1 MLRSAMFAAMI
12 VAAPG
17 LAFGQFADATKGAPG
32 QPVEVPEG
40 AKQVKLEGRIDDV
53 EVGGGGKYLL
63 LVMRGVRQVA
73 VYDIEADK
81 IARTF
86 ALPTDEVLVTAGSD
100 KAVFI
105 YPDQQM
111 IERYNLT
118 TGVKE
123 KKAQLPVRGVIKAAT
138 MGSGSKGP
146 LLIHA
151 AAGGQS
157 HDAAAFFFVDILK
170 MKIIPIDPAAKAHN
184 GSLFRDVVHV
194 RASASGQVFGV
205 WTTSPAYRGLET
217 FVLDKTVR
225 VFYASGT
232 AGHLVPSADG
242 RAIYTAT
249 GGAYSADLKPIQRG
263 MQAAKG
269 SGPSDTM
276 LLPSTDPT
284 YFVGVRGL
292 QATGPRSNA
301 TRMTIRR
308 SPIRNAPTRVT
319 VTVPEPTKP
328 PTTEAVLE
336 VYRRGGNEP
345 IATVEGL
352 DEMVGDYRDQ
362 SIKDGFTVDKR
373 IHFHAESGTLVT
385 VPPSND
391 CLIVRKVVLPP
402 AK

>member
-12 VAAPG
+12 VAVPG
-17 LAFGQFADATKGAPG
+17 LAFGQFAETKKGAPG

-40 AKQVKLEGRIDDV
+40 AGQVKVEGNIDDV
-53 EVGGGGKYLL
+53 QVGGGGKYLL
-63 LVMRGVRQVA
+63 LVMRGARQVA
-73 VYDIEADK
+73 VFDVAEAK
-81 IARTF
+81 VVRTF
-86 ALPTDEVLVTAGSD
+86 PLPTDEVLVTAGAD
-100 KAVFI
+100 KALFI

-111 IERYNLT
+111 IERYSLT

-157 HDAAAFFFVDILK
+157 HDAAAFFFIDIVK
-170 MKIIPIDPAAKAHN
+170 MKIIPIDPAAKGHN
-184 GSLFRDVVHV
+184 GSLFRDLVHV

-205 WTTSPAYRGLET
+205 WSSTSYRGLET

-225 VFYASGT
+225 VFNASGGGG
-232 AGHLVPSADG
+232 GHVVPSADG
-242 RAIYTAT
+242 RAIYTAA
-249 GGAYSADLKPIQRG
+249 GGAYSTDLKPIQRG
-263 MQAAKG
+263 MKLTTAPGA
-269 SGPSDTM
+269 PEMM
-276 LLPSTDPT
+276 LLPSTNPS
-284 YFVGVRGL
+284 FFIGVRGI

-301 TRMTIRR
+301 ARMTIRR
-308 SPIRNAPTRVT
+308 SPVRNGPTNVT
-319 VTVPEPTKP
+319 IQEPPKRA
-328 PTTEAVLE
+328 TTDPMLE

-345 IATVEGL
+345 IASVEGL
-352 DEMVGDYRDQ
+352 DEMVGEYREQ
-362 SIKDGFTVDKR
+362 SVKDDFTVDKR

-391 CLIVRKVVLPP
+391 CLIVRKIVLPA